1 MLACPQQS
9 RKTELHML
17 TTIIYRSHISD
28 DFPVRT
34 LPEMVDN
41 ASEIN
46 TTHDVTGILLFN
58 GTHFFQLLEGP
69 EAGIQAVY
77 QRICA
82 DRRHHNVVEL
92 MRDYAP
98 SRRFGNAGMSLFD
111 LREHDRSSLLQ
122 AVLDKGTSK
131 YRLTYDD
138 RALQFLRTFVES
150 REKENYYEVLPPG
163 YWEFI
168 SEHTNVPDSRPET
181 EGVSFRPVVDP
192 LARQVTAIEAVT
204 LRPALTGEI
213 SGDRHYVDDLET
225 VKKTFAHAGLVCPD
239 GMTLYVS
246 LLPMTLVVIPDAVEH
261 IVAAIQQAG
270 LVPEQVVIGVSETGV
285 ISQLDAF
292 SEAVRA
298 LKAFGISLSIDNF
311 GDGSAGLSLLTHIQP
326 DRIRIDAGITRDV
339 HRSGPKQAVVQAII
353 KCCSALEITVIAAG
367 IVQAEEWMWLEAAG
381 VINFQGTLFASAG
394 RYEAQSVAWPE
405 YREAM

>member
-1 MLACPQQS
+1 
-9 RKTELHML
+9 ML

-41 ASEIN
+41 ASKIN

-69 EAGIQAVY
+69 EAGIEAVY

-168 SEHTNVPDSRPET
+168 SEHTNVPNSRPET

-213 SGDRHYVDDLET
+213 SGDWLYVDDLET

-246 LLPMTLVVIPDAVEH
+246 LLPMTLVVIPNAVEH

-285 ISQLDAF
+285 ISQLDVF

-311 GDGSAGLSLLTHIQP
+311 GDGSGGLSLLTHIQP

>member
-1 MLACPQQS
+1 
-9 RKTELHML
+9 ML

-28 DFPVRT
+28 DFPIRT
-34 LPEMVDN
+34 LPSMVDN
-41 ASEIN
+41 ASKIN
-46 TTHDVTGILLFN
+46 AAHDVTGILLFN

-98 SRRFGNAGMSLFD
+98 YRRFGNAGMALFD

-168 SEHTNVPDSRPET
+168 SEHNDVPDSRPET

-192 LARQVTAIEAVT
+192 LARQVTAIEATT
-204 LRPALTGEI
+204 LRPAPADDI
-213 SGDRHYVDDLET
+213 SGDQLYVNDLAT

-246 LLPMTLVVIPDAVEH
+246 LLPMTLVVIPNAVDH

-270 LVPEQVVIGVSETGV
+270 LVPEQIVVGVSETAV
-285 ISQLDAF
+285 ISQLEAF

-298 LKAFGISLSIDNF
+298 LKAVGISLSIDNF

-381 VINFQGTLFASAG
+381 VINFQGTLFAAAG

>member
-1 MLACPQQS
+1 
-9 RKTELHML
+9 ML

-28 DFPVRT
+28 DFPIRT
-34 LPEMVDN
+34 LPAMVDN
-41 ASEIN
+41 ASKIN
-46 TTHDVTGILLFN
+46 AAHDVTGILLFN

-98 SRRFGNAGMSLFD
+98 YRRFGNAGMALFD
-111 LREHDRSSLLQ
+111 LREHDRTSLLQ

-168 SEHTNVPDSRPET
+168 SEHNDVPDSRPET

-192 LARQVTAIEAVT
+192 LARQVTAIEATT
-204 LRPALTGEI
+204 LRLAPADDT
-213 SGDRHYVDDLET
+213 SGDQLYVNDLET

-246 LLPMTLVVIPDAVEH
+246 LLPMTLVVIPNAVDH
-261 IVAAIQQAG
+261 IMAAIQQAG
-270 LVPEQVVIGVSETGV
+270 LVPEQVVVGVSETAV
-285 ISQLDAF
+285 ISQLEAF

-298 LKAFGISLSIDNF
+298 LKAVGISLSIDNF

-381 VINFQGTLFASAG
+381 VINFQGTLFAAAG

>member
-1 MLACPQQS
+1 
-9 RKTELHML
+9 ML

>member
-1 MLACPQQS
+1 
-9 RKTELHML
+9 ML

-28 DFPVRT
+28 DFPIRT
-34 LPEMVDN
+34 LPAMVDN
-41 ASEIN
+41 ASKIN
-46 TTHDVTGILLFN
+46 AAHDVTGILLFN

-98 SRRFGNAGMSLFD
+98 YRRFGNAGMALFD

-122 AVLDKGTSK
+122 AVLDKGKSK

-168 SEHTNVPDSRPET
+168 SEHNDVPDSRPET

-192 LARQVTAIEAVT
+192 LARQVTAIEATT
-204 LRPALTGEI
+204 LRSAHADET
-213 SGDRHYVDDLET
+213 SGDQLYVNDLET

-246 LLPMTLVVIPDAVEH
+246 LLPMTLVVIPDAVDH
-261 IVAAIQQAG
+261 IVTAIQQAG
-270 LVPEQVVIGVSETGV
+270 LVPEQVVVGVSETAV
-285 ISQLDAF
+285 ISQLEAF

-298 LKAFGISLSIDNF
+298 LKAVGISLSIDNF

-381 VINFQGTLFASAG
+381 VINFQGTLFAAAG

>member
-1 MLACPQQS
+1 
-9 RKTELHML
+9 ML

-41 ASEIN
+41 ASKIN
-46 TTHDVTGILLFN
+46 TAHDVTGILLFN

-69 EAGIQAVY
+69 ETGILAVY
-77 QRICA
+77 ERICA

-98 SRRFGNAGMSLFD
+98 YRRFGNAGMSLFD

-131 YRLTYDD
+131 YQLTYDD

-163 YWEFI
+163 YWEFV
-168 SEHTNVPDSRPET
+168 SEHNEAPASCPET

-192 LARQVTAIEAVT
+192 LARRVTAIEAT
-204 LRPALTGEI
+204 LVRPAASDEASDDALYIE
-213 SGDRHYVDDLET
+213 DLET
-225 VKKTFAHAGLVCPD
+225 LKQTFTHAGKVCPD

-246 LLPMTLVVIPDAVEH
+246 LLPMTLVIVPDAVGQ
-261 IVAAIQQAG
+261 ILTAIQQAG
-270 LVPEQVVIGVSETGV
+270 LVPEQVVIGVSETAV
-285 ISQLDAF
+285 ISQLEAF

-298 LKAFGISLSIDNF
+298 LKAVGISLSIDNF

-367 IVQAEEWMWLEAAG
+367 IVQPEEWMWLEAAG
-381 VINFQGTLFASAG
+381 VINFQGTLFAAAG

>member
-1 MLACPQQS
+1 
-9 RKTELHML
+9 ML

-28 DFPVRT
+28 DFPIRT
-34 LPEMVDN
+34 LPAMVDN
-41 ASEIN
+41 ASKIN
-46 TTHDVTGILLFN
+46 AAHDVTGILLFN

-98 SRRFGNAGMSLFD
+98 YRRFGNAGMALFD

-168 SEHTNVPDSRPET
+168 SEHNDVPDSRPET

-192 LARQVTAIEAVT
+192 LARQVTAIEATT
-204 LRPALTGEI
+204 LRPAPDDDT
-213 SGDRHYVDDLET
+213 SGDQLYVNDLET

-246 LLPMTLVVIPDAVEH
+246 LLPMTLVVIPNAVDH
-261 IVAAIQQAG
+261 IMAAIQQAG
-270 LVPEQVVIGVSETGV
+270 LVPEQVVVGVSETAV
-285 ISQLDAF
+285 ISQLEAF

-298 LKAFGISLSIDNF
+298 LKAVGISLSIDNF

-381 VINFQGTLFASAG
+381 VINFQGTLFAAAG

>member
-1 MLACPQQS
+1 
-9 RKTELHML
+9 ML

-28 DFPVRT
+28 DFPIRT
-34 LPEMVDN
+34 LPAMVDN
-41 ASEIN
+41 ASKIN
-46 TTHDVTGILLFN
+46 AAHDVTGILLFN

-69 EAGIQAVY
+69 EAGIQTVY

-98 SRRFGNAGMSLFD
+98 YRRFGNAGMALFD

-168 SEHTNVPDSRPET
+168 SEHNDVPDSRPET

-192 LARQVTAIEAVT
+192 LARQVTAIEATT
-204 LRPALTGEI
+204 LRSAHADGT
-213 SGDRHYVDDLET
+213 SGDQLYVNDLET

-246 LLPMTLVVIPDAVEH
+246 LLPMTLVVIPDAVDH
-261 IVAAIQQAG
+261 IVTAIQQAG
-270 LVPEQVVIGVSETGV
+270 LVPEQVVVGVSETAV
-285 ISQLDAF
+285 ISQLEAF

-298 LKAFGISLSIDNF
+298 LKAVGISLSIDNF

-381 VINFQGTLFASAG
+381 VINFQGTLFAAAG

>member
-1 MLACPQQS
+1 
-9 RKTELHML
+9 ML

-28 DFPVRT
+28 DFSIKTVPG
-34 LPEMVDN
+34 MVDN
-41 ASEIN
+41 ASKIN
-46 TTHDVTGILLFN
+46 AANDVTGILLFN

-98 SRRFGNAGMSLFD
+98 YRRFGNAGMELFD

-168 SEHTNVPDSRPET
+168 SEHNDVPNSRPET

-192 LARQVTAIEAVT
+192 LARQVTAIEATT
-204 LRPALTGEI
+204 LRAAPADESL
-213 SGDRHYVDDLET
+213 GDQLYVSDLET

-246 LLPMTLVVIPDAVEH
+246 LLPMVLVVVPDAVDQ
-261 IVAAIQQAG
+261 IVSAILQAG
-270 LVPEQVVIGVSETGV
+270 LVPEQVVIGVSETAV

-292 SEAVRA
+292 SEAVRM
-298 LKAFGISLSIDNF
+298 LKAVGISLSIDNF

-381 VINFQGTLFASAG
+381 VINFQGTLFAAAG

>member
-1 MLACPQQS
+1 
-9 RKTELHML
+9 ML

-28 DFPVRT
+28 DFPIKT
-34 LPEMVDN
+34 LPAMVDN
-41 ASEIN
+41 ASKIN
-46 TTHDVTGILLFN
+46 AAHDVTGILLFN

-98 SRRFGNAGMSLFD
+98 CRRFGNAGMELFD

-122 AVLDKGTSK
+122 AVLEKGTSK

-168 SEHTNVPDSRPET
+168 SEHNDVPDSRPET

-192 LARQVTAIEAVT
+192 LARQVTAIEATT
-204 LRPALTGEI
+204 LRPASSDELLGEQL
-213 SGDRHYVDDLET
+213 YVNDLET
-225 VKKTFAHAGLVCPD
+225 VKKTFAQAGLVCPD

-246 LLPMTLVVIPDAVEH
+246 LLPMTLVVIPDAVDQ
-261 IVAAIQQAG
+261 IVTAILQAG
-270 LVPEQVVIGVSETGV
+270 LVPEQVVIGVSETAV
-285 ISQLDAF
+285 ISQLEAF
-292 SEAVRA
+292 SEAVRM
-298 LKAFGISLSIDNF
+298 LKAAGISLSIDNF

-367 IVQAEEWMWLEAAG
+367 IVQAEEWMWL
-381 VINFQGTLFASAG
+381 
-394 RYEAQSVAWPE
+394 
-405 YREAM
+405 

>member
-1 MLACPQQS
+1 
-9 RKTELHML
+9 ML

-28 DFPVRT
+28 DFPIRT
-34 LPEMVDN
+34 LPAMVDN
-41 ASEIN
+41 ASKIN
-46 TTHDVTGILLFN
+46 AAHDVTGILLFN

-69 EAGIQAVY
+69 EAGIQTVY

-98 SRRFGNAGMSLFD
+98 YRRFGNAGMALFD

-168 SEHTNVPDSRPET
+168 SEHNDVPDSRPET

-192 LARQVTAIEAVT
+192 LARQVTAIEATT
-204 LRPALTGEI
+204 LRSAHADET
-213 SGDRHYVDDLET
+213 SGDQLYVNDLET

-246 LLPMTLVVIPDAVEH
+246 LLPMTLVVIPDAVDH
-261 IVAAIQQAG
+261 IVTAIQQAG
-270 LVPEQVVIGVSETGV
+270 LVPEQVVVGVSETAV
-285 ISQLDAF
+285 ISQLEAF
-292 SEAVRA
+292 SEAIRA
-298 LKAFGISLSIDNF
+298 LKAVGISLSIDNF

-381 VINFQGTLFASAG
+381 VINFQGTLFAAAG